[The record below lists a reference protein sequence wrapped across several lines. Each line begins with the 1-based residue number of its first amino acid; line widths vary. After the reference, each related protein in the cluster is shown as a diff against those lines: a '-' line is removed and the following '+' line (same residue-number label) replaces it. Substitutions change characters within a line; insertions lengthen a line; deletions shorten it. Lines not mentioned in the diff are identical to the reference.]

1 MREREKMTEDTKVGT
16 VWCGHDYKMSPEKIE
31 LYVENL
37 SEPHRTWLLMR
48 DEVEAYLKK
57 LAHVTDGDSH
67 GLVSSNISEEAVRL
81 ISKLG
86 GAK

>member
-1 MREREKMTEDTKVGT
+1 MSEREKVTLETDV
-16 VWCGHDYKMSPEKIE
+16 
-31 LYVENL
+31 VESKLFPVCVADLN
-37 SEPHRTWLLMR
+37 EPHRTWLLMR

-57 LAHVTDGDSH
+57 LAHGTDGDSH

-86 GAK
+86 GV